1 MSDLSNINPL
11 IKSFLE
17 KLEDNKQ
24 YTYFELSKIAA
35 SIQNKGRAKK
45 VKDPNAPK
53 KEKSAYQLFVA
64 EQFPIIKAMDEHK
77 DKQPNEVMKVIA
89 TLWKQSKNND
99 SPASSDSE
107 EEHKSSPVEE
117 SKSAEKK
124 TESNKEA
131 AKPVEKKTRARKTKA
146 ESSE

>member
-1 MSDLSNINPL
+1 MSDLSNIDPL

-45 VKDPNAPK
+45 IKDPNAPK

-64 EQFPIIKAMDEHK
+64 EQSPIVKAMDEHK
-77 DKQPNEVMKVIA
+77 DKKQTEIMKVVA
-89 TLWKQSKNND
+89 ELWKKHKENAS
-99 SPASSDSE
+99 SASSDSE

-117 SKSAEKK
+117 YKSAEKK
-124 TESNKEA
+124 NESKEE
-131 AKPVEKKTRARKTKA
+131 AKTVEKKTRARKTKT